1 MQHFRSTMFP
11 IALPTTQ
18 PVITICCHSEFVVE
32 KQFKLPILAEL
43 PSQINE
49 KNSAELTENKVQ
61 ILHSALLRIKSNNF
75 KIESK
80 ISSDARKEE
89 EQKTGVE
96 LENIQNNHTKFYSTN
111 ESPTNHQSN
120 TELVKNPNYIIPT
133 VENSQPNINNQTKE
147 ELVNNTQISNDRAKN
162 ISVDESHT
170 TSKINNKST
179 VAGYI
184 KTAGNV
190 VLVGVI
196 INRKEVGNIDI
207 RLDGDT
213 VLVPLKAFADLAN
226 FTIENIGGITK
237 LKTPLGVID
246 LAPSD
251 IKQLDDVTYISD
263 VSLQEKLLTKIT
275 FDTAE
280 LALIVDLPWLQ
291 SDTGSQSQQ
300 ENIELQPEVQP
311 PSSTLSSL
319 RQELYFYKNS
329 GDTSFYSSTLLGGRL
344 AGGSWRVR
352 LNNNFE
358 NMPNLAEYFFYK
370 RQDQLRYQIGRQ
382 QIGLHPLLNSMIL
395 TGAQIGITNLPA
407 DSFNQS
413 YNASELLPRRSQPL
427 QTFQG
432 KALPASF
439 VQLRFGGV
447 IIAQQQVGLNGRYE
461 FIDVNVPTGSNDEIE
476 LLVYDRNNL
485 SVPIEI
491 RPLSINTSNLLLPAG
506 GNVQLAGLGLSGNVV
521 QDAFFDD
528 FSSDAGKPV
537 GFYQF
542 RQGFSQN
549 LTFESALQLVPD
561 TLQAQ
566 AGFVWQPAKPAIFT
580 SSVGTSRGKFGYAT
594 DLDLDFGQLE
604 ILGNSQ
610 LFSSGYSSNSQSR
623 DRYNHSLRVNYR
635 FSNAFNL
642 GFIARSFQNNSDS
655 VNYISPTFNLLPFR
669 GFSLSGRPDYKGRY
683 LFNAFYNPTSST
695 RLAFSSFGDIYNSS
709 FNYNFN
715 RQYQLSLGSEFG
727 GDQST
732 LYSATLNHYS
742 PRFGGLNWRMG
753 IAYSHG
759 EIGPVVGVGM
769 QVLPGLYGRVDYQAI
784 PSRIGDQIGAF
795 GNDRLTVSL
804 ISDLS
809 FAGGNFAPSKYYG
822 LGQEKGGIAGRIV
835 IEGQNKKFNLEGAN
849 IRVVD
854 SRNHRVGGTKTDT
867 FGNFFIGNLPEGV
880 YVVEI
885 DPDKLPVELS
895 VVKNSIVAEVAG
907 SAVTRLDFPVREEY
921 GVAGRITD
929 TTGKPVVDVQVELI
943 NVDGKRVTSG
953 LTDEFGLYRFDNVP
967 VGKYT
972 IQVRSQD
979 ATSASDN
986 LPKRVVQIKNDF
998 AFDQD
1003 IQLPISAAVKKK

>member
-1 MQHFRSTMFP
+1 MFY

-18 PVITICCHSEFVVE
+18 PIITICCHSESVAE
-32 KQFKLPILAEL
+32 KQFKYPTLAEL
-43 PSQINE
+43 PSQTNK
-49 KNSAELTENKVQ
+49 KNNDQL
-61 ILHSALLRIKSNNF
+61 
-75 KIESK
+75 
-80 ISSDARKEE
+80 
-89 EQKTGVE
+89 
-96 LENIQNNHTKFYSTN
+96 
-111 ESPTNHQSN
+111 
-120 TELVKNPNYIIPT
+120 
-133 VENSQPNINNQTKE
+133 INN
-147 ELVNNTQISNDRAKN
+147 NT
-162 ISVDESHT
+162 
-170 TSKINNKST
+170 ST
-179 VAGYI
+179 LAGYI
-184 KTAGNV
+184 KTAGNI

-196 INRKEVGNIDI
+196 INGQEVGNIDI
-207 RLDGDT
+207 RLDGNT
-213 VLVPLKAFADLAN
+213 ILVPLKPFADIAN
-226 FTIENIGGITK
+226 FTIENTGGITK

-246 LAPSD
+246 LTPGD
-251 IKQLDDVTYISD
+251 IRQLDGVTYISD
-263 VSLQEKLLTKIT
+263 FLVQEKLLTKIT

-280 LALIVDLPWLQ
+280 LALVVDLPWRK
-291 SDTGSQSQQ
+291 SGEVSQQ
-300 ENIELQPEVQP
+300 EKIELQPEIKP
-311 PSSTLSSL
+311 PSSTISSL
-319 RQELYFYKNS
+319 RQELYLYKNS

-344 AGGSWRVR
+344 AGGAWRVR
-352 LNNNFE
+352 LNNNFK

-382 QIGLHPLLNSMIL
+382 QIGLHPLLNSMTL

-407 DSFNQS
+407 DRFNQS

-427 QTFQG
+427 QTFKG

-439 VQLRFGGV
+439 VQLRLGGIV
-447 IIAQQQVGLNGRYE
+447 IAQQQVGLNGTYE
-461 FIDVNVPTGSNDEIE
+461 FLDVNVPTGSNDEIE

-528 FSSDAGKPV
+528 FGSDAGKLV

-542 RQGFSQN
+542 RQGFSRN
-549 LTFESALQLVPD
+549 FTFESALQLVPD
-561 TLQAQ
+561 NLQAQ
-566 AGFVWQPAKPAIFT
+566 AGFVWQPAIPAILT
-580 SSVGTSRGKFGYAT
+580 SSVGTSRGKFSYAT
-594 DLDLDFGQLE
+594 DLDVDFGQLE

-610 LFSSGYSSNSQSR
+610 LFPSGYSSNSQSR

-669 GFSLSGRPDYKGRY
+669 AFSLSGRPDYKGRY

-732 LYSATLNHYS
+732 LYSAILNHYS
-742 PRFGGLNWRMG
+742 RRFGGLNWRMG
-753 IAYSHG
+753 IAYSNG
-759 EIGPVVGVGM
+759 EIGPVIGAGM

-809 FAGGNFAPSKYYG
+809 FAGGSIAPSRYYG
-822 LGQEKGGIAGRIV
+822 LGQEKGGIAGRIL
-835 IEGQNKKFNLEGAN
+835 IEGEKKKFNLEGAN

-854 SRNHRVGGTKTDT
+854 SRNDRVGGTKTDA

-895 VVKNSIVAEVAG
+895 TIKTSIVAEVAG

-921 GVAGRITD
+921 GVAGKITD
-929 TTGKPVVDVQVELI
+929 AADQPISEVQVELI
-943 NVDGKRVTSG
+943 NADGKRVASG
-953 LTDEFGLYRFDNVP
+953 VTDEFGFYRFDNVP

-972 IQVRSQD
+972 INISKIVYF
-979 ATSASDN
+979 
-986 LPKRVVQIKNDF
+986 VVKERQ
-998 AFDQD
+998 
-1003 IQLPISAAVKKK
+1003 